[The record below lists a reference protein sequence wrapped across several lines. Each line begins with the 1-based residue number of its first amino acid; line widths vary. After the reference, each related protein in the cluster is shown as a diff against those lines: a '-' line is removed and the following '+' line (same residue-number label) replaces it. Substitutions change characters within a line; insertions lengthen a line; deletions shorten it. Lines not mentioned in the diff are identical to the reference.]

1 MYKGCTIKPP
11 FFEIGPK
18 QYAYGKDILRLALL
32 ADAAS
37 KKYDV
42 DIIFTTPYCDIRMV
56 AEATERIHV
65 FAPHMDNIPVGRGLT
80 NILPESV
87 KAAGAEGVMLNHVER
102 PLGTAELYETIKR
115 ADELGLATIVCS
127 DSIAEAKAVAQFNP
141 NIITCEPAELIGT
154 GKVAGT
160 DYITASV
167 EAVKGV
173 NPDIYVLTAAG
184 VSCGAHVYQNI
195 FGGADATGTSS
206 GLMKA
211 PDWAAMVDEMI
222 GAVRKAWD
230 DRMSKK

>member
-18 QYAYGKDILRLALL
+18 QYAYGEDILRLALL
-32 ADAAS
+32 ADAAA

-42 DIIFTTPYCDIRMV
+42 DIIFTTPFCDIRMV
-56 AEATERIHV
+56 KENTERIHV

-80 NILPESV
+80 NILPESI
-87 KAAGAEGVMLNHVER
+87 KAAGAEGVMLNHCER
-102 PLGTAELYETIKR
+102 PLPTGELYNTIKR

-127 DSIAEAKAVAQFNP
+127 DSIAEAKAIAQFNP
-141 NIITCEPAELIGT
+141 NIIVCEPAELIGT
-154 GKVAGT
+154 GKIA
-160 DYITASV
+160 DDAYITESV
-167 EAVKGV
+167 KAVKGV

-184 VSCGAHVYQNI
+184 VSRGEHVYKNI
-195 FGGADATGTSS
+195 YGGADATGTSS

-222 GAVRKAWD
+222 GAVRKAWG
-230 DRMSKK
+230 DRMAK